1 MTKRVA
7 EMLGHSINE
16 EVWVRAGVIYGVPLL
31 VTAED
36 LTPQVNITWQFST
49 DPNVSENGQFFYMK
63 INFDNCFLQ
72 CIAFSILYKPDA
84 DVPSEN
90 SSILVPTTRVN
101 SHLHPIKGRLKARRE
116 GLYTLMFDN
125 SYSRYLQACIIMMQ
139 NYLYHLLVR
148 FTGKKL
154 KFSLSCEIGPSS
166 GRSSADPESP
176 VRVVSKSPSKEFNPV
191 EES

>member
-1 MTKRVA
+1 
-7 EMLGHSINE
+7 
-16 EVWVRAGVIYGVPLL
+16 
-31 VTAED
+31 
-36 LTPQVNITWQFST
+36 
-49 DPNVSENGQFFYMK
+49 
-63 INFDNCFLQ
+63 
-72 CIAFSILYKPDA
+72 
-84 DVPSEN
+84 
-90 SSILVPTTRVN
+90 
-101 SHLHPIKGRLKARRE
+101 LHPIKGRLKARRE

-125 SYSRYLQACIIMMQ
+125 SYSRYLHKFVIKIKKLFLH
-139 NYLYHLLVR
+139 YLLIR